1 MKSTA
6 ITVSEKVCAFSAAV
20 IADAQAAIARAV
32 KSVQHAGNTRTQ
44 VKKRRESA
52 ARAKSR

>member
-1 MKSTA
+1 MKRTA
-6 ITVSEKVCAFSAAV
+6 ITVSEKIWAYSAAV
-20 IADAQAAIARAV
+20 IADAQATIARAV
-32 KSVQHAGNTRTQ
+32 ASVQRADNTRTR